1 MKKALKIIGIVLL
14 ILIIGG
20 YGVREYMISQT
31 KKASPEETVT
41 YVKGDT
47 ELEVFYNRPYKKGR
61 VIFGNLV
68 PYGVTW
74 RTGANEATTFET
86 NTDLTIAGTALPKG
100 KYTLW
105 TIPGA
110 SSWDV
115 IFNDKMYIWGVG
127 SNGASRDPDKDVIIA
142 KVPVQS
148 TVETVEQFTIAFDE
162 IGGQIYLSLTWDTT
176 IVAVPITIK

>member
-1 MKKALKIIGIVLL
+1 MKKAFKIIGIVLL
-14 ILIIGG
+14 ILLAGG

-41 YVKGDT
+41 YINGDT
-47 ELEVFYNRPYKKGR
+47 NLEVFYNRPYKKGR

-68 PYGVTW
+68 PYDVTW

-86 NTDLTIAGTALPKG
+86 NVDLIIAGNVLPQG

-105 TIPGA
+105 TVPGA
-110 SSWDV
+110 SHWEV
-115 IFNDKMYIWGVG
+115 IFNDKMYIWGVD
-127 SNGASRDPDKDVIIA
+127 SNGASRNPDKDVIIA

-148 TVETVEQFTIAFDE
+148 TAETVEQFTIAFDE

-176 IVAVPITIK
+176 TVAVPITIK